1 MRAQEEKIK
10 GFTIFEVIIVMVLIG
25 IVSGLAYPNFSQWRK
40 DRAVKNS
47 AIKIRGLFLNT
58 TAQVQRG
65 LYSFAQ
71 VYVNTEPTEPVCV
84 EWNDDGDCTGTE
96 EKDIEGI
103 AFVSRGMKQTSIS
116 TQRSEHA
123 DIWKES
129 DTRCAMESGG
139 TEGDFWDDDGGVND
153 KPEVSAFNLED
164 ISLNFIGEAA
174 VCFSKDGSLYGTVGG
189 FINGNEFFGSSV
201 WVMYICDAK
210 NDRCIIDEDGETE
223 GITYALSW
231 SRFGNVTLY
240 RYNSRD
246 EEFVVQ

>member
-1 MRAQEEKIK
+1 
-10 GFTIFEVIIVMVLIG
+10 MVLIG

-71 VYVNTEPTEPVCV
+71 VYVNTAPTEIVVV
-84 EWNDDGDCTGTE
+84 EVDGVATEEEE

-139 TEGDFWDDDGGVND
+139 TEGDFWDDDGEVND

-210 NDRCIIDEDGETE
+210 NDRCIIDEDGEEDGETE

>member
-1 MRAQEEKIK
+1 
-10 GFTIFEVIIVMVLIG
+10 MVLIG
-25 IVSGLAYPNFSQWRK
+25 IVSGLAYPGFSQWRK

-65 LYSFAQ
+65 IYAFAQ
-71 VYVNTEPTEPVCV
+71 VYVNTARTETVV
-84 EWNDDGDCTGTE
+84 VNDTEE

-116 TQRSEHA
+116 TQRSENA
-123 DIWKES
+123 DIWN
-129 DTRCAMESGG
+129 DPANRCLMESGG
-139 TEGDFWDDDGGVND
+139 DEGDFWDDDGEVND
-153 KPEVSAFNLED
+153 KPEVSAFYEED

-174 VCFSKDGSLYGTVGG
+174 ACFSKDGSLYGNVGG
-189 FINGNEFFGSSV
+189 FINGNEFFGSRV
-201 WVMYICDAK
+201 WVMYICDGK
-210 NDRCIIDEDGETE
+210 NDRCIIDEAGETD
-223 GITYALSW
+223 GVLYALSW

-240 RYNSRD
+240 KYNSGDKEILGD